1 MYCIVALKGKAPK
14 FDPNDSFCTPDL
26 FYKYIGDEHG
36 IQGHHNSC
44 YLDSSV
50 FGLFA
55 LTDSFDELLLEEP
68 VDEVGKKIKYILWK
82 GIVNPLRKLVK
93 QVTIT
98 GLSCFV

>member
-14 FDPNDSFCTPDL
+14 VDPNDSFYTPDL
-26 FYKYIGDEHG
+26 FNKYIGDEHG

-55 LTDSFDELLLEEP
+55 LTDSFDDLLLKEP
-68 VDEVGKKIKYILWK
+68 VDEVGKKIKHILWK

>member
-14 FDPNDSFCTPDL
+14 FDTNDSFYTPDL

-98 GLSCFV
+98 GLLCFV